1 MDEFSEDAQ
10 DVAQDEQTDTEQ
22 QSDTQ
27 QVEQRPVADLE
38 TVQQV
43 VEQSVSEGMREHAD
57 TQSASV
63 DDLARSVDALV
74 AAQAAE
80 GDTSVGD
87 GPVTVVMSDTQ
98 WAEMREAWL
107 FAKGG
112 MQVCLYLALVCTLLV
127 ASLLGNRLWSA
138 FSQGWRR

>member
-1 MDEFSEDAQ
+1 MDEVSENAQ

-74 AAQAAE
+74 ASQATE
-80 GDTSVGD
+80 GDTSAGD
-87 GPVTVVMSDTQ
+87 GPVTVVLSDAQ
-98 WAEMREAWL
+98 WAEMRDAWM

>member
-1 MDEFSEDAQ
+1 MDEISEDAQ
-10 DVAQDEQTDTEQ
+10 DVAQDEQTDTHQ

-43 VEQSVSEGMREHAD
+43 VEQSVSDGMREHVD

-63 DDLARSVDALV
+63 VDLARSVDSLV
-74 AAQAAE
+74 ASKAAE
-80 GDTSVGD
+80 GDYTVAD
-87 GPVTVVMSDTQ
+87 GTVTVVISDTQ
-98 WAEMREAWL
+98 WAEMRESWL
-107 FAKGG
+107 YAKGV
-112 MQVCLYLALVCTLLV
+112 MQVSLYLALVCTLLV

-138 FSQGWRR
+138 FSKGWRH